1 MAGGLAALLDDVA
14 MIAKAASATSTKAVG
29 VVVDDAAV
37 TPQYVAGIH
46 PSRELPVIWRIARG
60 SLVNKAILI
69 VVLLVLDHFLPV
81 VLTPL
86 LMLGGLYLSFEGAE
100 KLLEAVRNGR
110 RRSGRPRRAAEPEQ
124 AAQTAQAERAGRA
137 EHAPEAEQPVRAAH
151 AVQTE
156 GRGPVVEQGAGSE
169 RTLVNGAV
177 RTDFILSAE
186 IMVISLATVNAS
198 RDAAMPLLPKTL
210 TLALVALAL
219 TALVYGVVAL
229 IVKMDDI
236 GLVLSGRDRPVAR
249 RVGRVLVAAMPTV
262 LSVLSTVGI
271 AAMLWVGG
279 HILVSGA
286 NTLGWHA
293 PADLLHHLAAPAHE
307 VPGIGGLLAWLI
319 DTLGSAVVAIVIGVV
334 LAGIA
339 HLLPFRRHDVHEGAI
354 DEAGASGASG
364 ASGHEGD
371 PQEDA
376 DH

>member
-37 TPQYVAGIH
+37 TPQYVTGIH

-69 VVLLVLDHFLPV
+69 AVLLVLDHFLPV

-100 KLLEAVRNGR
+100 KLLDAIRSGR
-110 RRSGRPRRAAEPEQ
+110 RRAGQRGRGDRGGP
-124 AAQTAQAERAGRA
+124 AERAGQGTVA
-137 EHAPEAEQPVRAAH
+137 EHGQREAQGEH
-151 AVQTE
+151 D
-156 GRGPVVEQGAGSE
+156 GPVVEQGAASE
-169 RTLVNGAV
+169 RTLVHGAV

-186 IMVISLATVNAS
+186 IMVISLASVNAG
-198 RDAAMPLLPKTL
+198 RDAVMPLLPKTL
-210 TLALVALAL
+210 TLILVALAL

-279 HILVSGA
+279 HILITGA

-293 PADLLHHLAAPAHE
+293 PADLLHHLSAPAHH

-319 DTLGSAVVAIVIGVV
+319 DTLGSAVVAIVIGGV
-334 LAGIA
+334 LAGVA
-339 HLLPFRRHDVHEGAI
+339 HVLPFRRHDVHEGAAN
-354 DEAGASGASG
+354 EATGEGGASGR
-364 ASGHEGD
+364 EGD
-371 PQEDA
+371 PQPEV

>member
-14 MIAKAASATSTKAVG
+14 MIAKAASATTTKAMG

-46 PSRELPVIWRIARG
+46 PSRELPVIWRIAKG

-100 KLLEAVRNGR
+100 KLLDAVRNGR
-110 RRSGRPRRAAEPEQ
+110 KGRTQAGSVGQ
-124 AAQTAQAERAGRA
+124 AAPAVA
-137 EHAPEAEQPVRAAH
+137 HQPAVDRGAA
-151 AVQTE
+151 
-156 GRGPVVEQGAGSE
+156 SE
-169 RTLVNGAV
+169 KTLVNGAI

-186 IMVISLATVNAS
+186 IMVISLATVNAGRS
-198 RDAAMPLLPKTL
+198 SSMALLPKTL
-210 TLALVALAL
+210 VLVMVAVGL
-219 TALVYGVVAL
+219 TAIVYGAVAL

-236 GLVLSGRDRPVAR
+236 GLVLEGRDRRGSQRLGHA
-249 RVGRVLVAAMPTV
+249 LVAAMPVV

-279 HILVSGA
+279 HILVTGA

-307 VPGIGGLLAWLI
+307 VPGVGALLAWLI
-319 DTLGSAVVAIVIGVV
+319 DTLGSAVVAIVIGSALV
-334 LAGIA
+334 GIA
-339 HLLPFRRHDVHEGAI
+339 HLLPFGHHEGAEAVEP
-354 DEAGASGASG
+354 DEGRGQGA
-364 ASGHEGD
+364 
-371 PQEDA
+371 
-376 DH
+376 

>member
-14 MIAKAASATSTKAVG
+14 MIAKAASATTTKAMG

-69 VVLLVLDHFLPV
+69 VLLLVLDHFLPV

-100 KLLEAVRNGR
+100 KLLDAVRGGGHR
-110 RRSGRPRRAAEPEQ
+110 MPEEPGQGGPAVDRGAAE
-124 AAQTAQAERAGRA
+124 
-137 EHAPEAEQPVRAAH
+137 
-151 AVQTE
+151 
-156 GRGPVVEQGAGSE
+156 E

-186 IMVISLATVNAS
+186 IMVISLATVNAGRS
-198 RDAAMPLLPKTL
+198 SSMALLPKTL
-210 TLALVALAL
+210 ILVLVAVTL
-219 TALVYGVVAL
+219 TAVVYGAVAL

-236 GLVLSGRDRPVAR
+236 GLVLEGRERRGSR
-249 RVGRVLVAAMPTV
+249 RVGAALVAAMPVV

-279 HILVSGA
+279 HILVTGA

-307 VPGIGGLLAWLI
+307 VPGVGGLLAWLI
-319 DTLGSAVVAIVIGVV
+319 DTLGSAVVAIVLGGLLV
-334 LAGIA
+334 GIT
-339 HLLPFRRHDVHEGAI
+339 HLVPSRRHD
-354 DEAGASGASG
+354 
-364 ASGHEGD
+364 GHRS
-371 PQEDA
+371 A
-376 DH
+376 